1 MNMLINDNDNSTE
14 RIKEIK
20 QQIENVENQ
29 RELLRKFYTEN
40 KDKENDYE
48 LVKTFFDNTIFIQKI
63 TTDVF
68 SCFIN
73 DKNDNYETFLRHYK
87 HSCDYPTVV
96 GFDQKGKENLKLICD
111 DEEMKLNF
119 KIVLL
124 KHKLEYYEN
133 LKCEKPEIKN
143 IEELNPEKQH
153 YSVPASVIFL
163 IMIMFA
169 VIAVT
174 TVVLMVN
181 HDYNTDINIMLHHMQ
196 CIRLIDK
203 HNKLKDAF

>member
-73 DKNDNYETFLRHYK
+73 DKNDNYETFLRYYK

-96 GFDQKGKENLKLICD
+96 GFDQKGKER
-111 DEEMKLNF
+111 
-119 KIVLL
+119 KI
-124 KHKLEYYEN
+124 
-133 LKCEKPEIKN
+133 
-143 IEELNPEKQH
+143 
-153 YSVPASVIFL
+153 
-163 IMIMFA
+163 
-169 VIAVT
+169 
-174 TVVLMVN
+174 
-181 HDYNTDINIMLHHMQ
+181 
-196 CIRLIDK
+196 
-203 HNKLKDAF
+203 